1 EMESHYEISFK
12 TNTKN
17 HFICNIQ
24 QFDINNKNIFFAS
37 LDIQLKSIL
46 NYNLVNFFFKNIF
59 STFKVI
65 LLIHYQAMKL
75 FFKKSKFFSHSKN
88 LNKKVNVK

>member
-1 EMESHYEISFK
+1 MYVSPFIEMESHYEISLK
-12 TNTKN
+12 TDNKN

-46 NYNLVNFFFKNIF
+46 NYNLLNFFEK
-59 STFKVI
+59 
-65 LLIHYQAMKL
+65 H
-75 FFKKSKFFSHSKN
+75 FFHI
-88 LNKKVNVK
+88 